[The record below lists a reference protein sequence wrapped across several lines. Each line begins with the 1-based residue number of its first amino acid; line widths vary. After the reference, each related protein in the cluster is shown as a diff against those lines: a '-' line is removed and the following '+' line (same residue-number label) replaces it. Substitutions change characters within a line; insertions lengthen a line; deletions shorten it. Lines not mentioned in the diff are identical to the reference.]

1 MLNEKPPRHIQ
12 SQNTQ
17 NTFRCNHRGQNV
29 LQKEMQSLTNVK
41 KDGSN
46 NIFFLEFMVRDVIG
60 WGIIERQTRWTRRLL
75 SQPSRASSLP
85 HRPPNV
91 AATYMISK
99 RRRRNAETRHLVL
112 RFEFIKHHM
121 VHKKKFNNITFLRG
135 CLACA
140 PDFSSRAPRL
150 HLRLSTFCN

>member
-1 MLNEKPPRHIQ
+1 MMLNEKPPRHIQ

-41 KDGSN
+41 RNGSN
-46 NIFFLEFMVRDVIG
+46 NIFFLEFMVRDVIR

-75 SQPSRASSLP
+75 SQPSRASYLP

-91 AATYMISK
+91 TATYMISK
-99 RRRRNAETRHLVL
+99 RKRFQSENGETRKRGILYSGS
-112 RFEFIKHHM
+112 
-121 VHKKKFNNITFLRG
+121 NSSNITWYIKK
-135 CLACA
+135 
-140 PDFSSRAPRL
+140 
-150 HLRLSTFCN
+150 N